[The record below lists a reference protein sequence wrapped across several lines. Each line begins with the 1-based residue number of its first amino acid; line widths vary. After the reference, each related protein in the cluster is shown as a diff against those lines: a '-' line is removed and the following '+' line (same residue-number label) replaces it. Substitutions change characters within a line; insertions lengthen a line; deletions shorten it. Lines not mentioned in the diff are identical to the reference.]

1 MQEAFE
7 HEEKDAGNLIKFL
20 LSKHR
25 ENLLNGK
32 QNIETRLRLMTGR
45 LPPRL
50 ENARLKK
57 SSKQDL
63 RYKEAM
69 VVKMKK
75 CLLKNEHR
83 NLNSDLALPVHINS
97 PGEPKFITFYQ
108 ALESASIRNEN
119 LGVNVSQ
126 QQKLTGG
133 VTKVDSNATVSND
146 ISNDTANNNDT
157 ASLKSASIATTPFP
171 DITTINITTT
181 VQSANLS
188 FASRLA
194 TEIIPDNRPK
204 ITSMAIQI
212 PTNPGMSGQTTTAPI
227 MKSFGTSASD
237 NTMINTL
244 ASANISNTLVL
255 LNVTTAEIV
264 TIENVDV
271 TSDTLP
277 STEST
282 SDNVRPFESMDINI
296 KTMEVTSPSTI
307 KTITNVFTPASM
319 NLQISTNISD
329 TSSPITENVTITQI
343 LSEATT
349 MSVMNNISE
358 NIETNTVQ
366 QYDETSSQTT
376 ETKDK
381 IENIEINMIQQFDA
395 TIPSQMTE
403 NTSTIESTTEE
414 IFNDITEVQV
424 TQAPVTSTFHTPF
437 IDISQNILSH
447 LEDFTVRTSIEKP
460 TTTTTSSKLF
470 NIISDSS
477 SINTKN
483 LEETTTIWETS
494 SRNVGITPIQ
504 DVDTELTRTMTNRS
518 AQKMSTQNIVDLAT
532 AFSIAHNRSN
542 DQNTN
547 ALNMPNSN
555 MTQNARDSS
564 INAEIAT
571 SSRLADFITKND
583 SRSSNDTLLTK
594 LMTIAKTLFS
604 EEINETR
611 QSLLMP
617 DQIYDFET
625 IVPDINNLTQDNG
638 MIENQLM
645 LSNML
650 EKINASAELSTVLE
664 NTSKRID
671 VLTSRNETE
680 ENSNRGSTVG
690 WEISLMELNTQSTD
704 ITNSIDVGDI
714 ITTPQISLFQI
725 NIETSNITKSISMSS
740 ELTTNVPDS

>member
-1 MQEAFE
+1 MN
-7 HEEKDAGNLIKFL
+7 D
-20 LSKHR
+20 
-25 ENLLNGK
+25 
-32 QNIETRLRLMTGR
+32 
-45 LPPRL
+45 
-50 ENARLKK
+50 
-57 SSKQDL
+57 
-63 RYKEAM
+63 
-69 VVKMKK
+69 
-75 CLLKNEHR
+75 
-83 NLNSDLALPVHINS
+83 
-97 PGEPKFITFYQ
+97 
-108 ALESASIRNEN
+108 
-119 LGVNVSQ
+119 VSQ

-133 VTKVDSNATVSND
+133 VTKVDSNATVPND

-157 ASLKSASIATTPFP
+157 ASPKSASIATTSSP
-171 DITTINITTT
+171 DITTINITTA

-204 ITSMAIQI
+204 ITSMAIRL
-212 PTNPGMSGQTTTAPI
+212 PANPGTSGQTTRAPI

-237 NTMINTL
+237 NTMTNTL
-244 ASANISNTLVL
+244 DSANISNTLML
-255 LNVTTAEIV
+255 LNVTTTEIV
-264 TIENVDV
+264 TIETSTNVDV
-271 TSDTLP
+271 TSDTLL

-282 SDNVRPFESMDINI
+282 SDNVRPFESVDIST

-307 KTITNVFTPASM
+307 KTVTDVFTPASV

-329 TSSPITENVTITQI
+329 TSSPITESVTITKI

-349 MSVMNNISE
+349 MSVMNDTSE

-376 ETKDK
+376 KTKDV
-381 IENIEINMIQQFDA
+381 IENIEMNMIQQFDA

-414 IFNDITEVQV
+414 IFNDITEIQG
-424 TQAPVTSTFHTPF
+424 TQAPVTSTFHTRF

-447 LEDFTVRTSIEKP
+447 LQDFTIRTSIEKP

-494 SRNVGITPIQ
+494 SRNVEITTIQ
-504 DVDTELTRTMTNRS
+504 DVDTELAQTMTNRP

-542 DQNTN
+542 DQKTN

-564 INAEIAT
+564 IDAEIAT

-611 QSLLMP
+611 QSLLMS
-617 DQIYDFET
+617 DQIYNFET
-625 IVPDINNLTQDNG
+625 IVPDMNNLTQANS
-638 MIENQLM
+638 MIKNDDKNQLM
-645 LSNML
+645 LSNNMS
-650 EKINASAELSTVLE
+650 EKINASAEFSTALE
-664 NTSKRID
+664 NTSERTD
-671 VLTSRNETE
+671 VITSRNETE
-680 ENSNRGSTVG
+680 ESSNRGSTVG
-690 WEISLMELNTQSTD
+690 SEISLTELNTQPTD

-714 ITTPQISLFQI
+714 ITTLQISFFQT
-725 NIETSNITKSISMSS
+725 NIETSNIIKSISMSS
-740 ELTTNVPDS
+740 ELTANVPDS